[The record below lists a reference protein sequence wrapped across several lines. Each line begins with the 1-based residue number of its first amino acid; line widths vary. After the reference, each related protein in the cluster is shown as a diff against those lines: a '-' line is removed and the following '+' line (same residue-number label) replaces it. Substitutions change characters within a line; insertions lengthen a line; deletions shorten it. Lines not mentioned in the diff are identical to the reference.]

1 MTMLN
6 KLKTLLFASIAV
18 LSMSAHAQLAIEI
31 TGAGASRFPVAIP
44 IFENEGALPRAV
56 TDVVRADLE
65 RSGLFNL
72 VDLGLVALP
81 ESVRPDLANIRSR
94 GADAVLTGSVIAQA
108 DGRFDVRFR
117 LFDTQRQ
124 SELGALAIRMAPA
137 QYRNTGH
144 RIADFVYEKLTGQ
157 AGYFSTRIAYV
168 VKSGGR
174 YELQVADADG
184 MNPQTALVSREPII
198 SPSWAPDGQRLAYVS
213 FEAKKPVVYVHN
225 LPTGQRNVLAN
236 FRGSNSAPTWSP
248 DGQRLAVV
256 LTKDGNSQLYVL
268 NSDGSG
274 ARRITSSGG
283 IDTEPVWSPDGEWIY
298 FTSDRSGGAQIY
310 RVSVNGGTAQRVTFQ
325 GSYNVSPRLS
335 SDGKSLAYISRNEG
349 RFQVAIMDLATRQS
363 TVLTNSSRDESP
375 SFAPN
380 GRMILYATES
390 GGRGVLSAVSSDGR
404 IKQRL
409 SIQASDV
416 REPAWGPQ
424 PRF

>member
-6 KLKTLLFASIAV
+6 KLKTLLFAGIAL
-18 LSMSAHAQLAIEI
+18 LSMAAHAQLAIEI

-81 ESVRPDLANIRSR
+81 ESVLPDLANIRSR
-94 GADAVLTGSVIAQA
+94 GADAVLTGSVVAQS

-124 SELGALAIRMAPA
+124 TELGALAIRMAPA

-256 LTKDGNSQLYVL
+256 LTKDGNSQLYIL

-274 ARRITSSGG
+274 ARRVTSSAG
-283 IDTEPVWSPDGEWIY
+283 IDTEPFWSPDGEWIY
-298 FTSDRSGGAQIY
+298 FSSDRSGGAQIY

-325 GSYNVSPRLS
+325 GNYNVSPRLS
-335 SDGKSLAYISRNEG
+335 SDGKSMAYITRNEG
-349 RFQVAIMDLATRQS
+349 RFQVAIMDLATRQT
-363 TVLTNSSRDESP
+363 TVLTNSNRDESP
-375 SFAPN
+375 SFAPS

-404 IKQRL
+404 IKQKL